1 MHVTF
6 NKQDESFNIGR
17 ISKAEFWKLRFFL
30 KVSLLWFRQ
39 NEDHILYTQ
48 ENEAF
53 CDNFNNIIERDYAEL
68 IKNKEV
74 L

>member
-1 MHVTF
+1 MHATF
-6 NKQDESFNIGR
+6 NKQDGTFNIEG
-17 ISKAEFWKLRFFL
+17 ISKVEFCKLRFFL
-30 KVSLLWFRQ
+30 NLSLLWLRQ

-48 ENEAF
+48 ENEAL
-53 CDNFNNIIERDYAEL
+53 CEYFNDAIEKGYVEL